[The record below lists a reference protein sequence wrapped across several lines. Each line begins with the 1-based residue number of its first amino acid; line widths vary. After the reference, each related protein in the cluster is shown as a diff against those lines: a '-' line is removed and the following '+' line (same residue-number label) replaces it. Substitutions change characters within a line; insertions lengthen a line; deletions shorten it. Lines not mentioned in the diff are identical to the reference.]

1 MHFYFHE
8 LDHSMD
14 SKSTYHSFKSYCKQW
29 SLLDSFV
36 NNTTL
41 LLDVF
46 LGNHVK
52 TVMSKNAT
60 AYLMAFYEICY
71 RLFNRMFFDIDII
84 A

>member
-8 LDHSMD
+8 LDNSMD
-14 SKSTYHSFKSYCKQW
+14 SDSTYHSLKVIANN
-29 SLLDSFV
+29 SLCLIVFV

>member
-1 MHFYFHE
+1 M
-8 LDHSMD
+8 
-14 SKSTYHSFKSYCKQW
+14 
-29 SLLDSFV
+29 

-41 LLDVF
+41 SDVVF
-46 LGNHVK
+46 GNHVNPM
-52 TVMSKNAT
+52 MSKNAA